1 MSLNK
6 TCLALIA
13 GAACWAS
20 ALAQKCA
27 RYRDRHWV
35 EHCRLESV
43 LGRELVWLGTRA
55 RQTRAGHPAA
65 PAAAQSGSTSHLAVR
80 RPAIKVRV
88 RAEAR
93 PHVRP
98 VCQPASLRAIEWHL
112 TVPFYYGSPCAANSL
127 PANTALELFSPNDA
141 SSRCFASSVGRTLNR
156 DGTTSA
162 SCD

>member
-1 MSLNK
+1 MNRF
-6 TCLALIA
+6 CLALI
-13 GAACWAS
+13 S
-20 ALAQKCA
+20 
-27 RYRDRHWV
+27 
-35 EHCRLESV
+35 
-43 LGRELVWLGTRA
+43 
-55 RQTRAGHPAA
+55 
-65 PAAAQSGSTSHLAVR
+65 AAALLGIATGANAQGTGTGTGSSTAASNQCWDVSTNTARDKSQTNASGSSSGASGSTVGSTSHLAVR

-112 TVPFYYGSPCAANSL
+112 TVPFYYGSPCATNSL